1 MYKMIWSKLFKD
13 FNEAKMVVLEWDNDR
28 RDKYENS
35 KTWDYIIS
43 KMFDIEMTNYTDA
56 VKIQKLMQLCN
67 NQMMFPT
74 SQMVKR
80 DRLVNMIGETKDKIN
95 YYRNNPEEEE

>member
-1 MYKMIWSKLFKD
+1 MYKMVWSKLFKD

-43 KMFDIEMTNYTDA
+43 KCLIL
-56 VKIQKLMQLCN
+56 K
-67 NQMMFPT
+67 
-74 SQMVKR
+74 
-80 DRLVNMIGETKDKIN
+80 
-95 YYRNNPEEEE
+95 

>member
-1 MYKMIWSKLFKD
+1 
-13 FNEAKMVVLEWDNDR
+13 
-28 RDKYENS
+28 
-35 KTWDYIIS
+35 
-43 KMFDIEMTNYTDA
+43 MTNYTDA

-80 DRLVNMIGETKDKIN
+80 DRLVNMIGATKDKIN